1 MQNSNHRYERAW
13 GTGMIIVG
21 IVLLGVVFF
30 LAFGILRDP
39 GGYYDRWVPGD
50 DVAGPEASY
59 DWTASG
65 LDVAFTDTSQGGDA
79 EIERWVWDFGDGVE
93 TSDPNPSYRFGE
105 DGEHGVT
112 LEVVDTNGLTS
123 KAEGTVEVETG
134 APNSGDGAIG
144 LSDMADNVIETV
156 ERSSKGGLVVVL
168 VIGMLVVLT
177 MIGGRVVRQGVRM
190 LRPLPDRITMKLRPK
205 ELELAAFEPPPAAV
219 PAGTESTEPTV
230 PAPAP
235 EAAEERVEA
244 GV

>member
-1 MQNSNHRYERAW
+1 MQDSNHRYERAW

-39 GGYYDRWVPGD
+39 GGYYDEWVPGD

-59 DWTASG
+59 DWMASG
-65 LDVAFTDTSQGGDA
+65 LDVAFIDTSQVGDA
-79 EIERWVWDFGDGVE
+79 EIERWAWDFGDGAE
-93 TSDPNPSYRFGE
+93 SSDPNPSYRFGE
-105 DGEHGVT
+105 DGEQGVT

-205 ELELAAFEPPPAAV
+205 ELELAAYEPPPAVEPAV
-219 PAGTESTEPTV
+219 TESTEPAA

-235 EAAEERVEA
+235 NSAEERVEA

>member
-1 MQNSNHRYERAW
+1 MKASNHRYERAW

-21 IVLLGVVFF
+21 VVLLGIVFF

-39 GGYYDRWVPGD
+39 GGYYDEWVPGD
-50 DVAGPEASY
+50 EVAGPEASY
-59 DWTASG
+59 DWVSSG
-65 LDVAFTDTSQGGDA
+65 PAVEFTDTSEIGDA
-79 EIERWVWDFGDGVE
+79 EIERWVWNFGDGTE
-93 TSDPNPSYRFGE
+93 SREPNPSYRFEE
-105 DGEHGVT
+105 DGEHAVT
-112 LEVVDTNGLTS
+112 LEVVDRSGNTS
-123 KAEGTVEVETG
+123 KAEGTVEIEAG
-134 APNSGDGAIG
+134 ADNSGNGAIG

-205 ELELAAFEPPPAAV
+205 ELELAAFEPQAGIAPVTADPEPAV
-219 PAGTESTEPTV
+219 R
-230 PAPAP
+230 APSP
-235 EAAEERVEA
+235 EDAEQRVEA

>member
-1 MQNSNHRYERAW
+1 MKNSNHRYERAW

-39 GGYYDRWVPGD
+39 GGYYDGWVPGD
-50 DVAGPEASY
+50 EVAGPEASY
-59 DWTASG
+59 DWTASD
-65 LDVAFTDTSQGGDA
+65 LDVAFVDTSQVGGA
-79 EIERWVWDFGDGVE
+79 EIERWAWDFGDGAE
-93 TSDPNPSYRFGE
+93 SSDPNPSYRFGE
-105 DGEHGVT
+105 EGEHGVT

-134 APNSGDGAIG
+134 QPNSGDGAIG

-177 MIGGRVVRQGVRM
+177 MIGGRIVRQGVRM

-205 ELELAAFEPPPAAV
+205 ELELAAYEFQPDRVPAA
-219 PAGTESTEPTV
+219 TESIEQTAPT
-230 PAPAP
+230 
-235 EAAEERVEA
+235 AATDSAGQRVDA